1 MKNVTGIFHTSE
13 TKQTHRFWLT
23 REGIE
28 KETLSKT
35 AEKSLYEDHS
45 NPIWILRHSLGVDQ
59 GPEDYSHIDYEKYL
73 SQDRK
78 HLLEKFMTKSGIK
91 DLVYRG
97 INVPVPTSFYSHAVG
112 PIHAGVI
119 EPGHFRFIVEGEEI
133 QNLDIRLGFQKR
145 DLLEKM
151 KGLNKDSISPYA
163 EAISGDSTIAYAIA
177 FSKAFEEAHGI
188 QVPEEVNFA
197 RTVLLEIERIAIH
210 IGDMGAIAGD
220 VGYYP
225 LQGVCA
231 MQRGVPLG
239 VMEALTGSRFGR
251 GAVSPGKVRL
261 KKELTE
267 SSLNDLAK
275 RIQDVTSDVAGH
287 FERAANKS
295 TNRERLQI
303 CGVITHKQ
311 LKDLGF
317 VGMVEKCTGFS
328 RDLRHHDHSYSLA
341 GESIN
346 LDLDA
351 GQMKGDAWA
360 RFYLRYEELKNSG
373 RWLTKAIPVL
383 KNFHNV
389 YESFQKT
396 KVSKAKPGVYFGSAE
411 GWRGPVL
418 VSFSLNS
425 SGDISEAYV
434 RDPSV
439 LNWHALELAVRGEN
453 IGDFPLNNK
462 SFNLSYVGVDL

>member
-1 MKNVTGIFHTSE
+1 MKNVTGIFQTSE

-23 REGIE
+23 KDGIE
-28 KETLSKT
+28 RETLSKT
-35 AEKSLYEDHS
+35 SDKKLYEDS
-45 NPIWILRHSLGVDQ
+45 VNPIWVLRHSLGNDQ
-59 GPEDYSHIDYEKYL
+59 GPEDYSQIEYEKYL

-78 HLLEKFMTKSGIK
+78 HLLDRFVTKDGIK

-97 INVPVPTSFYSHAVG
+97 INVPVPASFYSHAVG

-133 QNLDIRLGFQKR
+133 RNLDIRLGFQYR
-145 DLLEKM
+145 GLLEKM
-151 KGLNKDSISPYA
+151 KGLNKDSIAPYA
-163 EAISGDSTIAYAIA
+163 EAISGDSSIAYAIA
-177 FSKAFEEAHGI
+177 FSKAFEEAHDI

-197 RTVLLEIERIAIH
+197 RTVLLEVERIAIH
-210 IGDMGAIAGD
+210 IGDLGAIAGD

-225 LQGVCA
+225 LQGICS

-239 VMEALTGSRFGR
+239 VMEALTGNRFGR
-251 GAVSPGKVRL
+251 GALSAGKVRL
-261 KKELTE
+261 RKDLSESFLSELT
-267 SSLNDLAK
+267 K
-275 RIQDVTSDVAGH
+275 RISDVTEEIAGH
-287 FERAANKS
+287 FERAAAKS

-311 LKDLGF
+311 IRDLGF
-317 VGMVEKCTGFS
+317 VGMVEKCAGIS
-328 RDLRHHDHSYSLA
+328 RDLRQHDSTYSLA
-341 GESIN
+341 GENIN
-346 LDLDA
+346 LTLDS
-351 GQMKGDAWA
+351 GQMKGDAWS

-373 RWLTKAIPVL
+373 KWLTRAIPLL
-383 KNFHNV
+383 KNFTSS
-389 YESFQKT
+389 YEAFQKS
-396 KVSKAKPGVYFGSAE
+396 KVGKAKPGVYHGAVE

-418 VSFSLNS
+418 AAFQLKS
-425 SGDISEAYV
+425 SGEIAEAYV

>member
-1 MKNVTGIFHTSE
+1 MKNVTGIFHVSE
-13 TKQTHRFWLT
+13 TGQTHRFWLT
-23 REGIE
+23 RDGIE
-28 KETLSKT
+28 RETLSKT
-35 AEKSLYEDHS
+35 QDKHIYEES
-45 NPIWILRHSLGVDQ
+45 ANPIWILRHSLGTNQ
-59 GPEDYSHIDYEKYL
+59 GPEDYSNIEYEKYL

-78 HLLEKFMTKSGIK
+78 HQLEKFLTKEGIK

-97 INVPVPTSFYSHAVG
+97 FNVPVPPSFYSHAVG

-133 QNLDIRLGFQKR
+133 RNLDIRLGFQKR
-145 DLLEKM
+145 ELLKKLE
-151 KGLNKDSISPYA
+151 GQNKDSISSYA
-163 EAISGDSTIAYAIA
+163 EAVSGDSSVAYGLA
-177 FSKAFEEAHGI
+177 FSKAFEDAHGI
-188 QVPEEVNFA
+188 HVPDEVHFA
-197 RTVLLEIERIAIH
+197 RTVLLELERIAIH

-225 LQGVCA
+225 LQGVCS

-251 GAVSPGKVRL
+251 GALSPGKVRL
-261 KKELTE
+261 KKDLSE
-267 SSLNDLAK
+267 SFLSDLAK
-275 RIQDVTSDVAGH
+275 RISNVTQDVAEH
-287 FERAANKS
+287 FERAAGKS

-311 LKDLGF
+311 IHDLGF
-317 VGMVEKCTGFS
+317 VGMVEKCAGIS
-328 RDLRHHDHSYSLA
+328 RDLRHHETIYNLT
-341 GESIN
+341 GETIKLE
-346 LDLDA
+346 LDSA
-351 GQMKGDAWA
+351 QMKGDAWA

-373 RWLTKAIPVL
+373 KWLKKAIPLL
-383 KNFHNV
+383 KNFHKS
-389 YESFQKT
+389 YETFSKL
-396 KVSKAKPGVYFGSAE
+396 KVSKAKPGVYQGFAE

-418 VSFSLNS
+418 VSFTLNS
-425 SGDISEAYV
+425 SGEIGEAYV